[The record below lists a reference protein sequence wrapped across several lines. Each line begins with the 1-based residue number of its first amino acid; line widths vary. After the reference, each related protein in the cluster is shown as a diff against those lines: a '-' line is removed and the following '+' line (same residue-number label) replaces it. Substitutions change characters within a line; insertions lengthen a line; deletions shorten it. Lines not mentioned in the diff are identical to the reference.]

1 MSIDRQIRE
10 LVRQRAGFACEFC
23 GITETDAGGELTID
37 HYHPSAKGGSDGPSN
52 LVYCCS
58 RCNLYK
64 LDYYP
69 SGPNDLSLWNP
80 RLESFSDHFIELDNG
95 MLHALTLVGEFTLIQ
110 VRLNRPPLVKYRQ
123 QKRQNQENLRNL
135 ERYKELVLLL
145 EHLNNQ
151 LAELTQE
158 QQRLLEEQQRLLKH
172 FLDKK

>member
-37 HYHPSAKGGSDGPSN
+37 HYHPSAKGGSDDPSN

-58 RCNLYK
+58 RCNVYK
-64 LDYYP
+64 LDYFP
-69 SGPNDLSLWNP
+69 SGQNDPTLWNP
-80 RLESFSDHFIELDNG
+80 RLEPFSDHFIELDNG
-95 MLHALTLVGEFTLIQ
+95 MLHALTTVGEFTLTRI
-110 VRLNRPPLVKYRQ
+110 RLNRLPLVKYRQ